1 MKSFKPFGPSLGKG
15 KLSKNIVKVINN
27 EIDKTII
34 NKKND
39 YSSKLVSQIKNEI
52 KFSKNFIQKKLA
64 KELGEKTIEQIPETQ
79 LSFKSNS
86 ETNNINTIVK
96 HLSGNMVSRWS
107 DFLNSDGEKE
117 WRNRDDEF
125 IDTIK
130 TKPELMNVW
139 NKGWKVLFDTLEN
152 LSNEDLNKIIFI
164 RNEGHTVIECINRQL
179 CHYSYHIG
187 QIVMI
192 GKVICGE
199 KWETLSIQKGD
210 SENYNSLKF
219 SNEKEIKNFL
229 EK

>member
-1 MKSFKPFGPSLGKG
+1 MDSSFLKSSILQFK
-15 KLSKNIVKVINN
+15 
-27 EIDKTII
+27 
-34 NKKND
+34 
-39 YSSKLVSQIKNEI
+39 YY
-52 KFSKNFIQKKLA
+52 

-130 TKPELMNVW
+130 TKPELINVW
-139 NKGWKVLFDTLEN
+139 NKGWKVLFDTVES
-152 LSNEDLNKIIFI
+152 LSNEDLNKISFI
-164 RNEGHTVIECINRQL
+164 RNEGHTVMECINRQL

-192 GKVICGE
+192 GKVICSE

>member
-1 MKSFKPFGPSLGKG
+1 MDNSFLKSSILQFK
-15 KLSKNIVKVINN
+15 
-27 EIDKTII
+27 
-34 NKKND
+34 
-39 YSSKLVSQIKNEI
+39 YY
-52 KFSKNFIQKKLA
+52 

-79 LSFKSNS
+79 LSFTLNS
-86 ETNNINTIVK
+86 EVNSINTIVK
-96 HLSGNMVSRWS
+96 HLTGNMISRWS
-107 DFLNSDGEKE
+107 DFLHSDGEKD

-130 TKPELMNVW
+130 TKQELINVW

-152 LSNEDLNKIIFI
+152 LSNDDLAKISYI

-192 GKVICGE
+192 GKTICDK
-199 KWETLSIQKGD
+199 KWKTLSIPKGE
-210 SENYNSLKF
+210 SEHFNALKF
-219 SNEKEIKNFL
+219 SKEKKSKNFL

>member
-1 MKSFKPFGPSLGKG
+1 MDTSFLKSS
-15 KLSKNIVKVINN
+15 IVQFN
-27 EIDKTII
+27 
-34 NKKND
+34 
-39 YSSKLVSQIKNEI
+39 YY
-52 KFSKNFIQKKLA
+52 

-79 LSFKSNS
+79 LCFKSNS
-86 ETNNINTIVK
+86 ATNSINTIVK
-96 HLSGNMVSRWS
+96 HLSGNMVSRWT

-130 TKPELMNVW
+130 TKTELLIVW
-139 NKGWKVLFDTLEN
+139 NEGWKVLFDTLEN
-152 LSNEDLNKIIFI
+152 LSSEDLNKISFI

-192 GKVICGE
+192 GKIICGE
-199 KWETLSIQKGD
+199 KWETLSIAKGD

-219 SNEKEIKNFL
+219 YNKKEIKNYL